1 MTEERLGEMMERE
14 REKNPLY
21 NSFLTR
27 TDIDSKLRDD
37 ILNTIRSNMMGK
49 YELSSED
56 SDKALMSIFK
66 GEMPSFVE
74 GQPIYPPWVN
84 EFSAP
89 LTYAADAVNEM
100 TKNYVDEVS
109 VAQYGP
115 GTG

>member
-1 MTEERLGEMMERE
+1 
-14 REKNPLY
+14 
-21 NSFLTR
+21 
-27 TDIDSKLRDD
+27 
-37 ILNTIRSNMMGK
+37 MMGK

-74 GQPIYPPWVN
+74 GQPIYPRFIN

-89 LTYAADAVNEM
+89 LTYGADAVNEA

-109 VAQYGP
+109 LAQFGP
-115 GTG
+115 GTE